1 MYRCSEPRGI
11 NGKQLGSRGI
21 FQQYLKLFRDA
32 LQPPIAVLT
41 QYCKITMNDLL
52 IVLFSCVVYS
62 GKLQREQFSTVPMCR
77 KTAFSNKEL
86 G

>member
-11 NGKQLGSRGI
+11 NVKQLGSRGI

-41 QYCKITMNDLL
+41 QYCKITMSDLL

-62 GKLQREQFSTVPMCR
+62 GNLQREQFSTVPMSR
-77 KTAFSNKEL
+77 KTAFSNREL

>member
-11 NGKQLGSRGI
+11 NVKQLGSRGI

-41 QYCKITMNDLL
+41 QHCKITMSDLL

-77 KTAFSNKEL
+77 KTTFSNREL

>member
-1 MYRCSEPRGI
+1 MYRCSQPRDI
-11 NGKQLGSRGI
+11 NVKELGSRGI

-32 LQPPIAVLT
+32 LQLPVAVLT
-41 QYCKITMNDLL
+41 QYCKITMSDLL

-62 GKLQREQFSTVPMCR
+62 GKLQREQFSTVPVCR
-77 KTAFSNKEL
+77 NTAFSNREL